1 MEMQF
6 IRRVAP
12 AFAAILLLVVM
23 QGASAQE
30 NVKIGVVNIDR
41 ILRESSAAKA
51 ASSKLEAEFSKRSKD
66 LQDGGA
72 KLKAL
77 ADKFEKDA
85 PVLPETDRGR
95 RQREIAEMDKDLQRR
110 QREINEDFN
119 QRKQE
124 ESIAVQDRV
133 SKALRQLAEAE
144 KYDLILQDGAFV
156 SPRIDVTDKLL
167 KLMNAAAPTSK

>member
-1 MEMQF
+1 MP
-6 IRRVAP
+6 RRP
-12 AFAAILLLVVM
+12 H
-23 QGASAQE
+23 
-30 NVKIGVVNIDR
+30 R
-41 ILRESSAAKA
+41 R
-51 ASSKLEAEFSKRSKD
+51 KLEGEFSKRSKD

-85 PVLPETDRGR
+85 PVLSETDRQR
-95 RQREIAEMDKDLQRR
+95 RQREIADMDKDLQRR

-124 ESIAVQDRV
+124 ESIAVQDRIG
-133 SKALRQLAEAE
+133 KALRQLAESE

-156 SPRIDVTDKLL
+156 SPRIDITEKLL
-167 KLMNAAAPTSK
+167 RMLNTTGASTK